1 MTPDAR
7 RHGTPRR
14 WHMAWLLLLALGLL
28 VPLAATPSHAVAPR
42 STATVAGTVVLA
54 HGSGAAGQVRVCVLG
69 TSMCTIS
76 SSGGTHTLGGVA
88 AGSRTLRFTRA
99 DLATLDVP
107 LTLRGGQRATPRTA
121 W

>member
-1 MTPDAR
+1 
-7 RHGTPRR
+7 
-14 WHMAWLLLLALGLL
+14 
-28 VPLAATPSHAVAPR
+28 
-42 STATVAGTVVLA
+42 
-54 HGSGAAGQVRVCVLG
+54 
-69 TSMCTIS
+69 MCTIS